1 MKYQFKTSATMKEY
15 NAKNW
20 WIDSGI
26 VRDIIVEADN
36 INDALK
42 QYQAIVSENFGIDIS
57 RNALKNKSPMYRDTP
72 DGEAVQCG
80 YVITGKTDF
89 NNDYKGWVTHYI
101 DLWVSVNVVVN
112 PFAEV

>member
-20 WIDSGI
+20 WIDSGV
-26 VRDIIVEADN
+26 VREIIVEADN
-36 INDALK
+36 LNDALK
-42 QYQAIVSENFGIDIS
+42 QYQAIVSEKYYIEIS
-57 RNALKNKSPMYRDTP
+57 RNALKNKRPMYRDTP
-72 DGEAVQCG
+72 DCEAVQCG

-89 NNDYKGWVTHYI
+89 QTDAGDWVTHYI